1 MIRRPAL
8 ITCLISDGSLSPEN
22 FNACKSTFLSRIQ
35 IAVNAGVSIVQIR
48 EKQLSTRMLFD
59 LAAEVARIIK
69 GSETLLLIND
79 RADVEM
85 LKDYGSMFGR
95 VLRAGFGHDKRI
107 RTTIY
112 EVSDTA
118 AAPPVHLVAV
128 HLGWPEADDGVHF
141 ENVKTPDL
149 IGRLIALAHQVER
162 RSSDGRTIRR
172 RVFHVYDTVRCGAVR
187 VPSVFL
193 GKPNLARYWTRSMA
207 MRDADIVSADL
218 LRLAAMRQR
227 SRRARVV

>member
-79 RADVEM
+79 RADVAAAAGANGVH
-85 LKDYGSMFGR
+85 LTGTSLGTDQIRRTFGDR
-95 VLRAGFGHDKRI
+95 FVIGVSTHSADDVLRAKGAGADLAVFG
-107 RTTIY
+107 
-112 EVSDTA
+112 
-118 AAPPVHLVAV
+118 PVFSTPGKGPAV
-128 HLGWPEADDGVHF
+128 GLETLAFVCKDAGEFPVLALGGISKDNW
-141 ENVKTPDL
+141 
-149 IGRLIALAHQVER
+149 
-162 RSSDGRTIRR
+162 
-172 RVFHVYDTVRCGAVR
+172 
-187 VPSVFL
+187 
-193 GKPNLARYWTRSMA
+193 
-207 MRDADIVSADL
+207 RDAVSAGAAGFAAIRYFAEFNNAAELADA
-218 LRLAAMRQR
+218 LRK
-227 SRRARVV
+227 